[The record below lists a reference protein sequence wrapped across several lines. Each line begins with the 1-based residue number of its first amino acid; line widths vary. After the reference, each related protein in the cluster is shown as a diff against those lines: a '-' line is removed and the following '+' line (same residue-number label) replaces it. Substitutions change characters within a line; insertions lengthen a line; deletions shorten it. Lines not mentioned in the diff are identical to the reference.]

1 MKHSLKIT
9 PAIEPGERHQIEDC
23 LKEMGYHVIG
33 GGTDTDMSEC
43 GISFEHDYP
52 AYRQLQAVGTKG

>member
-52 AYRQLQAVGTKG
+52 AQEH